1 MIRVPLIASE
11 GLIPT
16 LIPAAFSIVLLV
28 AGINGLSLLL
38 AASAVGIALFFR
50 DPVRTVYAGDSD
62 IVSPADGRVV
72 AIDRREEKK
81 HLGGNSLRIS
91 VFMSIFNVHINR
103 IPADG
108 RVVEVNHISGGFKM
122 AHLEEAGLENER
134 TEIVLEDEK
143 GRRSIMVQ
151 VAGLVARRIICRLAP
166 GDHVKAGQRFGL
178 ICFGSRVDVY
188 LPPETEP
195 TVSVGEKVKAGIS
208 VIGAL
213 S

>member
-1 MIRVPLIASE
+1 MSRVPLIARE

-16 LIPAAFSIVLLV
+16 LIPAVCSIVLLL
-28 AGINGLSLLL
+28 AGIKGFSLLL
-38 AASAVGIALFFR
+38 AVLAVGIALFFR
-50 DPVRTVYAGDSD
+50 DPVRIVNIRDND
-62 IVSPADGRVV
+62 IVSPADGRIV
-72 AIDRREEKK
+72 AVDRREEKK
-81 HLGGNSLRIS
+81 HLGGDSLRIS

-108 RVVEVNHISGGFKM
+108 RVVEVNHIPGGFKM

-134 TEIVLEDEK
+134 SEVVLEDEK
-143 GRRSIMVQ
+143 GRRSLMVQ
-151 VAGLVARRIICRLAP
+151 VAGLVARRIICRLSP
-166 GDHVKAGQRFGL
+166 GDQVKAGERFGL

-195 TVSVGEKVKAGIS
+195 RVSVGDRVKAGIS

-213 S
+213 D

>member
-1 MIRVPLIASE
+1 MIRVPLIARE

-16 LIPAAFSIVLLV
+16 LIPAVCSIVLLF
-28 AGINGLSLLL
+28 AGIKWFSLLL
-38 AASAVGIALFFR
+38 AVLAVVIALFFR
-50 DPVRTVYAGDSD
+50 DPVRTVNVGDSN

-108 RVVEVNHISGGFKM
+108 RVVEVNHIPGGFKM

-134 TEIVLEDEK
+134 TEVVLEDER
-143 GRRSIMVQ
+143 GRHSLIVQ
-151 VAGLVARRIICRLAP
+151 VAGLVARRIICRLSA
-166 GDHVKAGQRFGL
+166 GDQVKTGERFGL

-195 TVSVGEKVKAGIS
+195 RVLVGDRVKAGIS
-208 VIGAL
+208 VIGVL
-213 S
+213 N

>member
-1 MIRVPLIASE
+1 MSRVPLIARE

-16 LIPAAFSIVLLV
+16 LIPAVCSIVLLP
-28 AGINGLSLLL
+28 AGIKGFSLLL
-38 AASAVGIALFFR
+38 AVLAVGIALFFR
-50 DPVRTVYAGDSD
+50 DPVRIVNIRDND
-62 IVSPADGRVV
+62 IVSPADGRIV
-72 AIDRREEKK
+72 AVDRREEKK
-81 HLGGNSLRIS
+81 HLGGDSLRIS

-108 RVVEVNHISGGFKM
+108 RVVEVNHIPGGFKM

-134 TEIVLEDEK
+134 SEVVLEDEK
-143 GRRSIMVQ
+143 GRRSLIVQ
-151 VAGLVARRIICRLAP
+151 VAGLVARRIICHLSP
-166 GDHVKAGQRFGL
+166 GDQVKAGERFGL

-195 TVSVGEKVKAGIS
+195 RVSVGDRVKAGIS

-213 S
+213 D

>member
-1 MIRVPLIASE
+1 MSRVPLIARE

-16 LIPAAFSIVLLV
+16 LIPAVCSIVLLS
-28 AGINGLSLLL
+28 AGIKGFSLLL
-38 AASAVGIALFFR
+38 AVLAVGIALFFR
-50 DPVRTVYAGDSD
+50 DPVRIVNIRDND
-62 IVSPADGRVV
+62 IVSPADGRIV
-72 AIDRREEKK
+72 AVDRREEKK
-81 HLGGNSLRIS
+81 HLGGDSLRIS

-108 RVVEVNHISGGFKM
+108 RVVEVNHIPGGFKM

-134 TEIVLEDEK
+134 SEVVLEDEK
-143 GRRSIMVQ
+143 GRRSLMVQ
-151 VAGLVARRIICRLAP
+151 VAGLVARRIICHLSP
-166 GDHVKAGQRFGL
+166 GDQVKAGERFGL

-195 TVSVGEKVKAGIS
+195 RVSVGDRVKAGIS

-213 S
+213 D

>member
-1 MIRVPLIASE
+1 MSRVPLIARE

-16 LIPAAFSIVLLV
+16 LIPAVCSIVLLL
-28 AGINGLSLLL
+28 AGIKGFSLLL
-38 AASAVGIALFFR
+38 AVLAVGIALFFR
-50 DPVRTVYAGDSD
+50 DPVRIVNIRDND
-62 IVSPADGRVV
+62 IVSPADGRIV
-72 AIDRREEKK
+72 AVDRREEKK
-81 HLGGNSLRIS
+81 HLGGDSLRIS

-108 RVVEVNHISGGFKM
+108 RVVEVNHIPGGFKM

-134 TEIVLEDEK
+134 TEIVLEDKK
-143 GRRSIMVQ
+143 GRRSLMVQ
-151 VAGLVARRIICRLAP
+151 VAGLVARRIICRLSP
-166 GDHVKAGQRFGL
+166 GDQVKAGERFGL

-195 TVSVGEKVKAGIS
+195 RVSVGDRVKAGIS

-213 S
+213 D

>member
-1 MIRVPLIASE
+1 MSRVPLIARE

-16 LIPAAFSIVLLV
+16 LIPAVCSIVLLS
-28 AGINGLSLLL
+28 AGIKGFSLLL
-38 AASAVGIALFFR
+38 AVLAVGIALFFR
-50 DPVRTVYAGDSD
+50 DPVRIVNIRDND
-62 IVSPADGRVV
+62 IVSPADGRIV
-72 AIDRREEKK
+72 AVDRREEKK
-81 HLGGNSLRIS
+81 HLGGDSLRIS

-108 RVVEVNHISGGFKM
+108 RVVEVNHIPGGFKM

-134 TEIVLEDEK
+134 SEVVLEDEK
-143 GRRSIMVQ
+143 GRRSLIVQ
-151 VAGLVARRIICRLAP
+151 VAGLVARRIICHLSP
-166 GDHVKAGQRFGL
+166 GDQVKAGERFGL

-195 TVSVGEKVKAGIS
+195 RVSVGDRVKAGIS

-213 S
+213 D

>member
-1 MIRVPLIASE
+1 LIRVPLIASE

-16 LIPAAFSIVLLV
+16 LIPAAFSIGLLV
-28 AGINGLSLLL
+28 AGIKGLSLLL

-50 DPVRTVYAGDSD
+50 DPVRTVNAGNSD

-72 AIDRREEKK
+72 AVDRKEEKK
-81 HLGGNSLRIS
+81 HLGGSSLRVS

-103 IPADG
+103 IPAAA
-108 RVVEVNHISGGFKM
+108 RVVEVNHIPGGFKM

-143 GRRSIMVQ
+143 GRRSLMVQ

-188 LPPETEP
+188 LPPEAEP
-195 TVSVGEKVKAGIS
+195 TVSVGDRVKAGIS
-208 VIGAL
+208 VIGVM

>member
-50 DPVRTVYAGDSD
+50 DPVRTVYVGDSD

-81 HLGGNSLRIS
+81 HLGGSSLRIS

-188 LPPETEP
+188 LPPEAEP

>member
-1 MIRVPLIASE
+1 LIRVPLIASE